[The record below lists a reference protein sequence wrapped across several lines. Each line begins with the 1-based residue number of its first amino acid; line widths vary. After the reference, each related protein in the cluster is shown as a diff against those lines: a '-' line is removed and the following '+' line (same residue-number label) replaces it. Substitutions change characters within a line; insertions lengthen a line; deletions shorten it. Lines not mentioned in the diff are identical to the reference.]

1 MIADPCRQF
10 KVGDAAMTPAVDP
23 EPRLPLTGLTEA
35 SLYHDPGQHGFF
47 SLLWC
52 DPRQEP
58 RLERLR
64 QEKRQLK
71 LHLAAVQNPESV
83 HYDASGKVAQALEAT
98 LNKLPNLKPKLQQ
111 SYRLKD
117 LPRVIEALDP
127 NRDTWIS
134 QAEFF
139 RPNRRVV
146 YLLRLNL
153 CFVDLDTYKT
163 PWQGYKPE
171 TMASVIRGFCQD
183 EDIPEPSLILYSGR
197 GLQVKWLFERPLPRA
212 ALPRWNAIQKQLVT
226 ALERFGADPGA
237 RDASRL
243 LRLVDTINTRSGE
256 RVRVLWVNEREGEV
270 SHYGF
275 DYLAER
281 ILPVDRDTLRKQRDV
296 REEHRQEFQLLQGG
310 KTGHLR
316 IFSGRQLAWDRL
328 EDLRTLAKLRGWTRS
343 GIPHGYRSKY
353 IHWCLNFLLL
363 SGAVH
368 SSQLFHEAQALVREV
383 CPDFNKDMRSV
394 LSTLYRKAQAYEAGE
409 KVEFEGRRYPP
420 LYTPRNSTI
429 LDLFDITDKEIKQ
442 LKTIVTEEEAEERH
456 RKRERVRRKN
466 SGTMDRVTYLETA
479 EQRRVEARLRRARG
493 ESLRQIAEALEVS
506 IDAVKTYLY
515 R

>member
-1 MIADPCRQF
+1 
-10 KVGDAAMTPAVDP
+10 MTPAVNT
-23 EPRLPLTGLTEA
+23 EPRLLLSGIEEA
-35 SLYHDPGQHGFF
+35 TLYHDPGQHGFF

-52 DPRQEP
+52 DPAQEP
-58 RLERLR
+58 RIECLR

-71 LHLAAVQNPESV
+71 LHLASVQDPESE
-83 HYDASGKVAQALEAT
+83 HYDASGKVAKALEAK
-98 LNKLPNLKPKLQQ
+98 LNKLPSLKLKIQH
-111 SYRLKD
+111 SYRLSD
-117 LPRVIEALDP
+117 MPQVIEALDP

-163 PWQGYKPE
+163 PWKVYKPDV
-171 TMASVIRGFCQD
+171 MASVIRGFCQD

-197 GLQVKWLFERPLPRA
+197 GLQVKWLFEKPLPRA
-212 ALPRWNAIQKQLVT
+212 ALPRWNAIQKQLV
-226 ALERFGADPGA
+226 ASLERFGADPGA

-256 RVRVLWVNEREGEV
+256 RVRVLWVNDREGEV

-275 DYLAER
+275 DYLAES
-281 ILPVDRDTLRKQRDV
+281 ILPIDRDTLRKQRDE
-296 REEHRQEFQLLQGG
+296 REERRKEFPLLKGG
-310 KTGHLR
+310 KTGNLR
-316 IFSGRQLAWDRL
+316 TFSGRQLSWDRL
-328 EDLRTLAKLRGWTRS
+328 EDLRTLTKLRGWTHS
-343 GIPHGYRSKY
+343 SIPHGYRSKY

-383 CPDFNKDMRSV
+383 CPDFNKDVRSV

-409 KVEFEGRRYPP
+409 KVEFESRRYPP
-420 LYTPRNSTI
+420 LYTPRNSTLI
-429 LDLFDITDKEIKQ
+429 NLFSITEDE
-442 LKTIVTEEEAEERH
+442 LKHLRTIVTKAEAAERDRKRH
-456 RKRERVRRKN
+456 RKN
-466 SGTMDRVTYLETA
+466 TNRVTYLETIKETA
-479 EQRRVEARLRRARG
+479 EQRRAQARLLRAKG
-493 ESLRQIAEALEVS
+493 LSWSEVGKELGIS
-506 IDAVKTYLY
+506 PDAARMLAS